1 MHVGIGPSKPCKR
14 GVCSARRGCEA
25 ERVAPRSTYLRQVD
39 DILARVEVIA
49 RSLDSYA
56 PGARESLGRC
66 DARLP
71 VTPV

>member
-1 MHVGIGPSKPCKR
+1 M
-14 GVCSARRGCEA
+14 
-25 ERVAPRSTYLRQVD
+25 APRSTYLRQVD

-49 RSLDSYA
+49 RSLDSYI